1 MDKFFITA
9 TGTDIGKTLVV
20 ATLCQQLQAAGK
32 KMIALKPVIS
42 GYDSE
47 DMGSDSA
54 LILQSCGLSVT
65 TENIEK
71 ISPWRFSTPLSPNM
85 AAQREEK
92 KILLDEL
99 VVFCQKQEKTK
110 ADILL
115 VEGIGGVCTPLN
127 DKYTV
132 LDWII
137 ALNDWKIILVTG
149 NYLGSIS
156 HTLTAVKTLAACNLK
171 LHALIVSESENS
183 SVPLVETIQT
193 LANFLPK
200 SVSIVCVSRQ
210 KEKIWEKMPK
220 ISEICL

>member
-20 ATLCQQLQAAGK
+20 TTLCQQLQEAGK
-32 KMIALKPVIS
+32 KVIALKPVIS
-42 GYDSE
+42 GYDP
-47 DMGSDSA
+47 DDIGSDSA
-54 LILQSCGLSVT
+54 LILQSCGFPVT
-65 TENIEK
+65 IENIEK
-71 ISPWRFSTPLSPNM
+71 ISPWRFASPLSPNM
-85 AAQREEK
+85 AAQREGK
-92 KILLDEL
+92 NISLDEL
-99 VVFCQKQEKTK
+99 VVFCKKQEKTK

-115 VEGIGGVCTPLN
+115 VEGVGGVCTPMN

-137 ALNDWKIILVTG
+137 TLNDWKVILVTG
-149 NYLGSIS
+149 SYLGAIS
-156 HTLTAVKTLAACNLK
+156 HTLTAFQTIAARNLK

-183 SVPLVETIQT
+183 SVKLAETIQT

-200 SVSIVCVSRQ
+200 SVSIVCVPRQ
-210 KEKIWEKMPK
+210 KEKMPK